1 MKVEETN
8 SLYTILDEDND
19 GYDEEQVRDDNMLTL
34 FTEATKRG
42 IQTLSANYQII
53 PTNDTCFFSV
63 CLLTVKTGLI
73 KFEMQW
79 LLYMLLELSINQ
91 NRNLSFCGL
100 G

>member
-1 MKVEETN
+1 
-8 SLYTILDEDND
+8 
-19 GYDEEQVRDDNMLTL
+19 MLTL